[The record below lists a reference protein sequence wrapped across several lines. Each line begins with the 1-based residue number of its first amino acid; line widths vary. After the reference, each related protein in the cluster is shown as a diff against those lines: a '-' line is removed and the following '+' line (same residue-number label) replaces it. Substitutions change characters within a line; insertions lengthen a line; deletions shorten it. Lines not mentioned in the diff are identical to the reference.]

1 MATARLVPMRWE
13 SSGLRS
19 SSRAME
25 EGSKSASSTSAEE
38 VMLEEGRSRWLR
50 PFLLG
55 SREVERGWDL
65 VFFIGGEEM
74 EAVEVGEE
82 ETTELAAVLAVAVAE
97 RLVGRDMK
105 VIKRRALSSEAEQRK
120 F

>member
-1 MATARLVPMRWE
+1 
-13 SSGLRS
+13 
-19 SSRAME
+19 
-25 EGSKSASSTSAEE
+25 
-38 VMLEEGRSRWLR
+38 MLEEGRSWRWR

-55 SREVERGWDL
+55 SSGWDL

-74 EAVEVGEE
+74 EEAVEVGEE
-82 ETTELAAVLAVAVAE
+82 ERTEVAAAVLALAVAVAE

-105 VIKRRALSSEAEQRK
+105 VIKRRALSSEAEKRK